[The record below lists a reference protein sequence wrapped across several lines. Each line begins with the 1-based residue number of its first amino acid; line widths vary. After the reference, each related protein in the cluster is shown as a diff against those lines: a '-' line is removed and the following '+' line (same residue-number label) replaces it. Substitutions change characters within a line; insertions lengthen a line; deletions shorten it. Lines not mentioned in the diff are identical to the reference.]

1 MKKTSLKALCVGLV
15 AFGILAAGGAVG
27 IAAIATNGF
36 KNNENITPNLSMNFI
51 NYGETYT
58 KQGVE
63 SALVGAG
70 YEIKDLK
77 LRSYLDADYWAK
89 ASFKENK
96 TNFLTKTEMKAFT
109 EEDHEKSITLNNVAQ
124 NAYGSFGSKVDIAF
138 TEDEGFYIG
147 TGSDFEVEIV
157 GHASIMYNPEAYDLV
172 VAITPNYVVSSVNT
186 AANMKYGTKDVHEEL
201 ALLSVSDGQ
210 LPLVLAFDIV
220 EQ

>member
-1 MKKTSLKALCVGLV
+1 MKKKSLVITCTALGV
-15 AFGILAAGGAVG
+15 LAALGIGAGGV
-27 IAAIATNGF
+27 IAYNATNGF
-36 KNNENITPNLSMNFI
+36 KNVENITPNLSMNFV
-51 NYGETYT
+51 NYGKTYT

-77 LRSYLDADYWAK
+77 LRSFLDADYWAR

-96 TNFLTKTEMKAFT
+96 TNFLTKTELKAFT
-109 EEDHEKSITLNNVAQ
+109 DEDHEKSITLNNVAQ
-124 NAYGSFGSKVDIAF
+124 NAYGSFGSKVDVAF

-157 GHASIMYNPEAYDLV
+157 GHASIMFNPEAYDLV
-172 VAITPNYVVSSVNT
+172 VAITPSYVVSQVNT

-201 ALLSVSDGQ
+201 ALLNVNDGQ
-210 LPLVLAFDIV
+210 LPLVLAFDIAN
-220 EQ
+220 Q

>member
-1 MKKTSLKALCVGLV
+1 MKKRNLKAMCVGLAV
-15 AFGILAAGGAVG
+15 LTVLAAGGAVG

-36 KNNENITPNLSMNFI
+36 KNNENITPTLSMKFV
-51 NYGETYT
+51 NYGKTYT

-77 LRSYLDADYWAK
+77 LRSYLDADYWQR

-96 TNFLTKTEMKAFT
+96 ANFLTKTELKAFT
-109 EEDHEKSITLNNVAQ
+109 DEDHEKSITLNSVAQ
-124 NAYGSFGSKVDIAF
+124 NAYGSFGSKVDVAF

-147 TGSDFEVEIV
+147 TGSDFECEIV

-172 VAITPNYVVSSVNT
+172 VAITPAYVSSGRNF
-186 AANMKYGTKDVHEEL
+186 ADNI
-201 ALLSVSDGQ
+201 SWSDS
-210 LPLVLAFDIV
+210 DH
-220 EQ
+220 